1 MILMNKSLQEK
12 IFREFLKFYSQ
23 GDIFEEREIITL
35 GCMANG
41 VTKELQK
48 KILTT
53 LDLQKIFQDY
63 TLDEINENTSILA
76 DKDLIRINRVTTT
89 AHKSYLELIKPLVSL
104 EDFLDEI

>member
-1 MILMNKSLQEK
+1 MNKLLQEK
-12 IFREFLKFYSQ
+12 IFQEFFKFYSQ
-23 GDIFEEREIITL
+23 GDIFEEKEVITL

-63 TLDEINENTSILA
+63 SLDEINENTSILA
-76 DKDLIRINRVTTT
+76 DKELIKINRVATTT
-89 AHKSYLELIKPLVSL
+89 NKNYLELLEPLVSM
-104 EDFLDEI
+104 EEFLDEM